1 MTTSKHYLTDRSK
14 REALIK
20 TIGEGKIIA
29 TFTVDKHHRNGP
41 ELHSITDTGIII
53 IRNKRTKKMITK
65 LIARPAGT
73 HEPRI
78 QPRMKRGFSFAEFV
92 KNKTFTNL
100 QPVSLN

>member
-1 MTTSKHYLTDRSK
+1 MTTSKHYLADRSK

-53 IRNKRTKKMITK
+53 IRNKRTKKMVTK
-65 LIARPAGT
+65 LIARPQQ
-73 HEPRI
+73 I
-78 QPRMKRGFSFAEFV
+78 KRYFKTVNAEV
-92 KNKTFTNL
+92 EKIIKLAQEHTNL
-100 QPVSLN
+100 GYNLA

>member
-65 LIARPAGT
+65 LIARPQQ
-73 HEPRI
+73 I
-78 QPRMKRGFSFAEFV
+78 KRYFKTVNAEV
-92 KNKTFTNL
+92 EKIIKLAQKHTSLGYNL
-100 QPVSLN
+100 A

>member
-29 TFTVDKHHRNGP
+29 TFTVDKHHRNGL

-53 IRNKRTKKMITK
+53 IRNKRTKKMVTK
-65 LIARPAGT
+65 LIARPQQIRRYFKT
-73 HEPRI
+73 VN
-78 QPRMKRGFSFAEFV
+78 AEV
-92 KNKTFTNL
+92 EKIIKLAQEHTKLGYNL
-100 QPVSLN
+100 A

>member
-1 MTTSKHYLTDRSK
+1 MTTSKHYLTDRAK

-20 TIGEGKIIA
+20 TIGEGNVVA

-65 LIARPAGT
+65 LIARPAQIRRYFKT
-73 HEPRI
+73 LP
-78 QPRMKRGFSFAEFV
+78 AELDKV
-92 KNKTFTNL
+92 IALAQEHTNL
-100 QPVSLN
+100 GYNLA

>member
-20 TIGEGKIIA
+20 AIGEGKIIA
-29 TFTVDKHHRNGP
+29 TFTVNKHHRNGP

-65 LIARPAGT
+65 LIARPQQ
-73 HEPRI
+73 I
-78 QPRMKRGFSFAEFV
+78 KRYFKTVNAEV
-92 KNKTFTNL
+92 EKIIKLAQKHTNL
-100 QPVSLN
+100 GYNLA

>member
-53 IRNKRTKKMITK
+53 IRNKRTKKMVTK
-65 LIARPAGT
+65 LIARPQQIRRYFKT
-73 HEPRI
+73 VN
-78 QPRMKRGFSFAEFV
+78 AEV
-92 KNKTFTNL
+92 EKIIKLAQKHTNL
-100 QPVSLN
+100 GYNLA